1 MNGYTLQQR
10 AKRFCGPVA
19 RSAILL
25 AAAVS
30 LAACGTFSSVQNEPP
45 PTTTEVVPYQ
55 IGVGDTVTINVWRNP
70 ELSPSVV
77 VRPDGYISMPLMG
90 DLKAEGE
97 RPEALARV
105 IDLALREVIRN
116 PEVTVIVN
124 TTASIEYRNRVRLTG
139 EVGAPSSIAHRPGM
153 TVADL
158 VLEAG
163 GVSDFGAGG
172 RAVLQR
178 RVDGEYQRYAVDLDA
193 IINHGN
199 MATNYTV
206 EPGDVI
212 SVPRKRLLRGE
223 F

>member
-1 MNGYTLQQR
+1 MNGYTLKQR
-10 AKRFCGPVA
+10 AKHLYGPVA
-19 RSAILL
+19 RSTMIL

-30 LAACGTFSSVQNEPP
+30 LTACGTFSSVQNEPP
-45 PTTTEVVPYQ
+45 PATTEVTPYQ

-90 DLKAEGE
+90 DLKADGE

-124 TTASIEYRNRVRLTG
+124 NTNSIEYRNRVRLTG
-139 EVGAPSSIAHRPGM
+139 EIGSPSSIPHRPGM
-153 TVADL
+153 TVADI
-158 VLEAG
+158 VLAAG
-163 GVSDFGAGG
+163 GVNDFGAGN

-178 RVDGEYQRYAVDLDA
+178 QVDGEYQRYAINLDA
-193 IINHGN
+193 ILNHGD
-199 MATNYTV
+199 MRTNYTV